1 MKFNNIL
8 KKKYSLLNEAPPAD
22 LDATEDAPEAT
33 PESQAT
39 PEQPAP
45 EKNKLDTQGVQYL
58 VDLIRKAL
66 LIDKLDDKEKASL
79 LNLTVTAEN
88 AFSNLENTILPIL
101 NKYIPDTNA

>member
-22 LDATEDAPEAT
+22 LDAAEDAPEAT
-33 PESQAT
+33 PE
-39 PEQPAP
+39 QPAP
-45 EKNKLDTQGVQYL
+45 EENKLDTQGVQYL

-101 NKYIPDTNA
+101 SKYIPDTNA